1 MVDCGLAGM
10 VGTYLI
16 RLFEFKVFNHT
27 KLQEAV
33 PGELLM
39 ATRDSRK
46 GLAIIVGLVC
56 ATLIGC
62 GGGSSEPEE
71 AEPPI
76 SGAIESQESHLTN
89 LRQLTFGGEN
99 AEAYYAFDGEQ
110 LIFQTR
116 REGVPCDQI
125 YTMGLDGSNT
135 RLVSTGEGRTTC
147 GYFFPD
153 GEAIIYASTHLGGAE
168 CPPEPGFEMGYVW
181 PVYAS
186 YDIFTASS
194 DGSEL
199 TRITETDG
207 YDAEATVGPDGR
219 VVFTSVRDG
228 DMEIYSM
235 NGDGSDVRRL
245 TNRPGPDGGP
255 FFSPDGS
262 KIVFRGREIPPGP
275 ELDDYKALLEREL
288 WRPTELELFV
298 MDADGGNLRQVTD
311 LAGASFAPF
320 WHPDGERIIFSSNWH
335 NPDGR
340 NFDLFMIREDGT
352 GLEQVT
358 FNGSFDGFPMFSPD
372 GSQLVFASNRQAQ
385 SEGETN
391 VFIADWVD

>member
-1 MVDCGLAGM
+1 MSIKVSWL
-10 VGTYLI
+10 VG
-16 RLFEFKVFNHT
+16 V
-27 KLQEAV
+27 
-33 PGELLM
+33 
-39 ATRDSRK
+39 
-46 GLAIIVGLVC
+46 VGLLGVIT
-56 ATLIGC
+56 AGC
-62 GGGSSEPEE
+62 GGTDTETDVSEPPELDSSET
-71 AEPPI
+71 
-76 SGAIESQESHLTN
+76 QENHLTN
-89 LRQLTFGGEN
+89 FRQLTFGGEN

-110 LIFQTR
+110 LIFQSR

-125 YTMGLDGSNT
+125 YTMELDGSNA
-135 RLVSTGEGRTTC
+135 RMVSTGEGRTTC

-153 GEAIIYASTHLGGAE
+153 DEAIIYASTHLGGVD

-181 PVYAS
+181 PVYDS
-186 YDIFTASS
+186 YDIFTADP
-194 DGSEL
+194 DGAGL
-199 TRITETDG
+199 TRITDTDG

-235 NGDGSDVRRL
+235 NGDGSDVQRL
-245 TNRPGPDGGP
+245 TDRPGPDGGP

-262 KIVFRGREIPPGP
+262 KIVFRGREIPPGQ
-275 ELDDYKALLEREL
+275 ELDDYRALLQREL

-320 WHPDGERIIFSSNWH
+320 WHPDGERIIFSSNFH
-335 NPDGR
+335 NPEGR

-352 GLEQVT
+352 ELEQIT
-358 FNGSFDGFPMFSPD
+358 FNETFDGFPMFSPS
-372 GSQLVFASNRQAQ
+372 GGQLVFASNRGAQ

-391 VFIADWVD
+391 VFIADWVE